1 MTDCNQEETV
11 INLLEGGAHY
21 CFNLHDSPRILQV
34 RLEAALRR
42 HGRIPNRML
51 TQGSI
56 RFDLQK
62 RRVTLADKLV
72 DLSPKEYELACYLFS
87 NRGRVI
93 SNSELMTSIWSL
105 PPGMDTRRIDTAA
118 CRVRKK
124 LGLNAADG
132 WELRRL
138 RRVGYLLVQV
148 EADQAVIGSNS
159 VDAFQPQSAD
169 SQSAGSYGT
178 TSNRRSGADHEKIAI
193 AAIELAS
200 NTC

>member
-1 MTDCNQEETV
+1 
-11 INLLEGGAHY
+11 
-21 CFNLHDSPRILQV
+21 
-34 RLEAALRR
+34 
-42 HGRIPNRML
+42 ML

-159 VDAFQPQSAD
+159 VDAFQPPSAD